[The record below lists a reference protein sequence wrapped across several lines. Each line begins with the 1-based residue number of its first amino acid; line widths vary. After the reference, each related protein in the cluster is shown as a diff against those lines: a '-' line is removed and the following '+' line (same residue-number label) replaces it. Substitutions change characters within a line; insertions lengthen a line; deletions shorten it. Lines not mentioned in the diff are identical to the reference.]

1 MKWERIY
8 FVSLSIVYALV
19 FLLGNWSD
27 TSPEGVWNS
36 EAAPWL
42 GEAPAGVTCDFERA
56 DSGDALPLVI
66 FNIPPNEQMR
76 RTLLELFAMQKV
88 EGESGRYANF
98 QVKPL
103 YPAENTPAL
112 TAARSCISPWL
123 EVMADGSMRF
133 CVDDANV
140 PFDEQKALPLAP
152 PYPQY
157 LPQGQWEL
165 LYRELMLAVLCFA
178 FPAVFCCVGWLWV
191 QRRSLC
197 GVETKRICLLVT
209 AIVAFIGAYGD
220 FSWHGFASSYSVFSA
235 VVAVILNLL
244 VAGILMG
251 VTALVRC
258 MLGRPF

>member
-1 MKWERIY
+1 MKWEKFY
-8 FVSLSIVYALV
+8 FISLSVVYALV

-27 TSPEGVWNS
+27 SSPERVWNS

-42 GEAPAGVTCDFERA
+42 GEAPAGVTCEFVRA
-56 DSGDALPLVI
+56 DSSDAFPLDV
-66 FNIPPNEQMR
+66 FNLPPNEQLR
-76 RTLLELFAMQKV
+76 RNIMELYAMQEV

-103 YPAENTPAL
+103 YPAENTPVL
-112 TAARSCISPWL
+112 TAERACISPWL

-140 PFDEQKALPLAP
+140 QQDEQKATPVAP

-165 LYRELMLAVLCFA
+165 LYRELMLALLCFV
-178 FPAVFCCVGWLWV
+178 FPAVFCCAGWLWV

-197 GVETKRICLLVT
+197 GAETKRICLLVT
-209 AIVAFIGAYGD
+209 AIVAFLGAYGD
-220 FSWHGFASSYSVFSA
+220 FFWHGFDSSYSVFSA

-251 VTALVRC
+251 GTALVRAI
-258 MLGRPF
+258 LGKPL